1 MENTASTK
9 TSAIINNI
17 TGTFKTMYNH
27 PTGSFATMVFV
38 CFFCSIII
46 FYVVSSISYDL
57 VDYYVSTKD
66 LHYENLNPLQ
76 HVGIVIT
83 I

>member
-1 MENTASTK
+1 MASYQPRHDQDA
-9 TSAIINNI
+9 SANLAIWHEANQSEQI
-17 TGTFKTMYNH
+17 H
-27 PTGSFATMVFV
+27 SFV
-38 CFFCSIII
+38 SIK
-46 FYVVSSISYDL
+46 SISYDL

>member
-1 MENTASTK
+1 MISSGSLQDVVN
-9 TSAIINNI
+9 IIAYKIWHEANQSEQI
-17 TGTFKTMYNH
+17 H
-27 PTGSFATMVFV
+27 SFV
-38 CFFCSIII
+38 SIK
-46 FYVVSSISYDL
+46 SISYDL